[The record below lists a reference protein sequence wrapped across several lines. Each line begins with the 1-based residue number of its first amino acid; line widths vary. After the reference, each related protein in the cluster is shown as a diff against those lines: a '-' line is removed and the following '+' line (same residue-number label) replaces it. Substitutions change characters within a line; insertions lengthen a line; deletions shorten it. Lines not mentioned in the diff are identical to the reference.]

1 MVVHLFETLIWIHI
15 ATGSVGLI
23 CVWVPIV
30 GKKGGETHKGWG
42 KVFAY
47 SMLITGTVA
56 IGISLCTLHS
66 PLATHP
72 FWDDAALVRGVFGWM
87 MLYLAAMTI
96 MLAWYGLL
104 CIRNKR
110 AHAANRNLP
119 NFVLQAVTFVLAANC
134 AVQGYILGH
143 PIMIGISIVG
153 LAAAILNTRFILQ
166 KDPPLNEWLIQ
177 HTRGLVGA
185 GISVYTAFLA
195 FGAVNLLPAYA
206 FNPVVWATPTV
217 LGVSLLL
224 YHQFKI
230 EAQRRRLR
238 PGCRIRIG
246 PLRPRMRTRRT
257 RVGQQP
263 HLNGPLGF

>member
-1 MVVHLFETLIWIHI
+1 MVVELFDALVIAHI
-15 ATGSVGLI
+15 VTGSVGLI

-30 GKKGGETHKGWG
+30 GKKGGAAHKRWG

-47 SMLITGTVA
+47 SMLITGTIA

-66 PLATHP
+66 PLATHT
-72 FWDDAALVRGVFGWM
+72 FSDDAVMVRGVFGWM
-87 MLYLAAMTI
+87 MLYLASMTI

-110 AHAANRNLP
+110 DHAANRNAV
-119 NFVLQAVTFVLAANC
+119 NFILQAVTFATAANC
-134 AVQGYILGH
+134 AYHGVKLDNGL
-143 PIMIGISIVG
+143 MIGISIVG

-166 KDPPLNEWLIQ
+166 SKPPLNEWLIQ
-177 HTRGLVGA
+177 HTRGAVGA

-224 YHQFKI
+224 YHQFRI
-230 EAQRRRLR
+230 VNQRRRVAER
-238 PGCRIRIG
+238 SP
-246 PLRPRMRTRRT
+246 
-257 RVGQQP
+257 QAA
-263 HLNGPLGF
+263 